1 MATCTDLPSKIAPSQ
16 GWCTGSTPV
25 RAAKATRFRISGN
38 RKSVQIR
45 FYYGRISTKA
55 PESAQNATCVN
66 LDQQGINKT
75 KGGKD
80 EKTSLNCIGGNW
92 VTFCARTA
100 FRRSDYS
107 WRWGSR
113 NGIWLSR
120 LPIRLLSIRLRVLPI
135 WILPTVSVLQLLLWA
150 VILLVQRTPL
160 LSPPPSSS
168 LLSVLS

>member
-1 MATCTDLPSKIAPSQ
+1 MSAIKPVHTRSNINSNTRSRCVRLVVRTQPSQ

-75 KGGKD
+75 DRK
-80 EKTSLNCIGGNW
+80 
-92 VTFCARTA
+92 
-100 FRRSDYS
+100 
-107 WRWGSR
+107 
-113 NGIWLSR
+113 
-120 LPIRLLSIRLRVLPI
+120 
-135 WILPTVSVLQLLLWA
+135 SVE
-150 VILLVQRTPL
+150 
-160 LSPPPSSS
+160 
-168 LLSVLS
+168 